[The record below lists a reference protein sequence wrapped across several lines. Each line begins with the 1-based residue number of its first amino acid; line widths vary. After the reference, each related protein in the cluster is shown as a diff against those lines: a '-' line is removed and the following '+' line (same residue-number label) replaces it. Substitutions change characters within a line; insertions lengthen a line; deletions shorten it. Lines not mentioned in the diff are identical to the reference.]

1 MTTEQ
6 EVVSSQF
13 KKVKYDSETK
23 TLIITFNNNKRY
35 EYSEFTKEDF
45 DKFMAADS
53 LGKWFLYNI
62 KNVFSYRPL

>member
-23 TLIITFNNNKRY
+23 TLIITFNNDKRY

-45 DKFMAADS
+45 DKFMSADS
-53 LGKWFLYNI
+53 LGQWFNNHI

>member
-1 MTTEQ
+1 MITEQ

-53 LGKWFLYNI
+53 LGKWFANNI